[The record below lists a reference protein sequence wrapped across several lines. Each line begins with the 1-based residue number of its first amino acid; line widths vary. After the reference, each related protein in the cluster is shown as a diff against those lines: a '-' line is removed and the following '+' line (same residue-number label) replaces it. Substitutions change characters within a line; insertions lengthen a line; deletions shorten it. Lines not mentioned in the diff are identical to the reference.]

1 MQERFV
7 FGMCL
12 RSDIEKVE
20 EAAVSGTALGAGI
33 ADEGG
38 LVEPVHDFL
47 AVLRSKVLVLLVVVC
62 LLHDDSLL
70 CVERFLTLNSAI
82 NSSQSKSHQ

>member
-1 MQERFV
+1 MV
-7 FGMCL
+7 
-12 RSDIEKVE
+12 V
-20 EAAVSGTALGAGI
+20 GI
-33 ADEGG
+33 FLNEQGDRLEGQA

-47 AVLRSKVLVLLVVVC
+47 AVLRSKVPVLLVVVC

-70 CVERFLTLNSAI
+70 CVARFLTLNPAI